1 MAINKEDMLIFVD
14 SNNNNNKYYHMI
26 LQDNGNINIDYGRI
40 GGGKQ
45 TTTKSGG
52 EREYNKLLN
61 SKLKK
66 GYERS
71 SIALNNQEIKTS
83 KHSLLELAMSQIQH
97 SNQTVKDLIQRLVD
111 KNIHNITTS
120 TNISFNKD
128 NNLFM
133 TPIGPVT
140 EDGINQAK
148 ELLNKLFKFM
158 EKNEWNDMYSDSVF
172 IKLNEDYF
180 KLIPTKI
187 ANLRNKRD
195 YMLLTPSRIS
205 SQMDICDTLKQ
216 TLDLL
221 KDKPD
226 IQKEKEVEQ
235 VFQVQINLLE
245 DKKIFKQILNK
256 FNESKNKDHGGKVN
270 SLTIENIYELE
281 VGNEKNDLKSHLG
294 NVWELW
300 HGTRVVNILSI
311 LKSGLLMPKEAPG
324 QKTGAMFGNG
334 LYFSD
339 QSTKSL
345 NYCDGMYWNSNA
357 KQDRVYMFL
366 AEVVMGNY
374 QIPKCSKS
382 KAPEAGYHSYYAKA
396 GESGVRNNEM
406 IVFDTKQIRLKYL
419 LELKGC

>member
-1 MAINKEDMLIFVD
+1 MAIKEDMLIFVD
-14 SNNNNNKYYHMI
+14 SNNNNNKYYHMV
-26 LQDNGNINIDYGRI
+26 LQDNGMVDIDYGRV
-40 GGGKQ
+40 GSGKQ
-45 TTTKSGG
+45 TTRKSGG
-52 EREYNKLLN
+52 EREYNKILN

-66 GYERS
+66 GYEKS
-71 SIALNNQEIKTS
+71 SVVLNNQEIKAS

-97 SNQTVKDLIQRLVD
+97 SSEVVKSLIQRLVD
-111 KNIHNITTS
+111 KNIHNITAS

-133 TPIGPVT
+133 TPLGPVT

-158 EKNEWNDMYSDSVF
+158 EKNNWNDMYLDPIF

-195 YMLLTPSRIS
+195 YMLLSPSRIS
-205 SQMDICDTLKQ
+205 YQMDICDTLKQ
-216 TLDLL
+216 TFDLL
-221 KDKPD
+221 KEKP
-226 IQKEKEVEQ
+226 IENKEFSEQ
-235 VFQVQINLLE
+235 VFQVKINLLE
-245 DKKIFKQILNK
+245 DKKVFKQILDK
-256 FNESKNKDHGGKVN
+256 FNDSKNKEHGSRVN
-270 SLTIENIYELE
+270 NLTIENIYELE
-281 VGNEKNDLKSHLG
+281 IGNEKNDLKSDLG

-300 HGTRVVNILSI
+300 HGTKVVNILSI
-311 LKSGLLMPKEAPG
+311 LKSGLLMPKETPG

-345 NYCDGMYWNSNA
+345 NYCDGMFWNNSV

-374 QIPKCSKS
+374 KIPKGSVNRP
-382 KAPEAGYHSYYAKA
+382 PENDYHSYFAKA

-406 IVFDTKQIRLKYL
+406 IVFDTKQVRLQYL
-419 LELKGC
+419 LELKAINL